1 MLGQRRAVDR
11 NEGFPAPATVLVNE
25 LGNDLLAGATLP
37 LMNTEAS
44 VGATLRARSTAFRN
58 SGEIP
63 IRATE
68 SLWLVWSST
77 CWRSSLASRF
87 IMTACEASRSVPG
100 G

>member
-1 MLGQRRAVDR
+1 
-11 NEGFPAPATVLVNE
+11 
-25 LGNDLLAGATLP
+25 
-37 LMNTEAS
+37 MNTEAS
-44 VGATLRARSTAFRN
+44 VGATLRARSTAWN

-87 IMTACEASRSVPG
+87 IMTACEAADQYLEGESR
-100 G
+100 